1 MQLATNTDLAAA
13 VAAPD
18 VLVEDLLEFDWN
30 RDGAYS
36 HAWSD
41 LSFLATSITDTAATI
56 VSDLPEQVNTLTGAS
71 SAELQVTLGGAKFG
85 DPDVDAAWN
94 AYLAEQG
101 IAAHQL
107 FSPWWTASPLFE
119 VEITGVPMRY
129 SRTIATAAGDITV
142 RQFTGWLRDFT
153 IDRTNM
159 QVKINAS
166 DIVDLQGRSITL
178 PLWALSQD
186 IYNAQVAV
194 EPTARPISATWVVE
208 EALRQAGRP
217 SGPATAP
224 NAIAYVSCNGAI
236 LPSFGYG
243 SCADSGEYANDY
255 EQALSTLVPSL
266 WEDGKYGLA
275 TVYNPVPA
283 TGAGLSRIR
292 FRANAVAL
300 VPTATT
306 SQGPATITV
315 GVWVE
320 SNGEAVITATPETY
334 STGWDYLV
342 AALQLDDDYDTAG
355 NHIVAGGV
363 SFHVFRNGQFY
374 VRVKESTNLSGTRSW
389 MWDYRTPL
397 PAGWHYIHTTVR
409 FTNSSI
415 TAQSRVDGA
424 VVATT
429 SSTVPAA
436 GFRYA
441 ASVGINAVSNV
452 VLFYPNIPTQHFQI
466 CHAQGTALDYVPGQ
480 EHPPTRDGRPL
491 SVVTPTLSELS
502 WIPDRYDK
510 PAWDVLKEVAASE
523 FGALYT
529 DEYGTV
535 HYSPHYELRN
545 TVPADVANAR
555 VIDDDDLLDFVVMPS
570 VDQYRNA
577 LSLSGTMRH
586 QVVDIVYRPQDA
598 KQFYTPNYF
607 TAGNEIALSEVVA
620 LDTKPRQIVADIP
633 GYTTDRPLQTEAS
646 AVYKFDPS
654 IDASVNPHD
663 GWWYTVRPRADQRSF
678 DLIRY
683 GGTFEIYWGA
693 YKGATRVSGQIAGRR
708 YSERSVTRV
717 ELRNEAEIA
726 AKGYRVLTLP
736 DNDWRQTAE
745 TISAI
750 GQVLLD
756 DIATPAP
763 LIDGI
768 RVTADPRL
776 QLRDILKLTS
786 DEGITGTIYGQ
797 VIGIRRESG
806 AGGAVDTLTLR
817 VLGQPG
823 AAVWDD
829 PDSGWDVGRWA
840 A

>member
-13 VAAPD
+13 IEAPD
-18 VLVEDLLEFDWN
+18 VLVEDLLEFDWD

-36 HAWSD
+36 HPWSD

-56 VSDLPEQVNTLTGAS
+56 TSDLPEQVNTLTGAS

-94 AYLAEQG
+94 SYLAGMG

-107 FSPWWTASPLFE
+107 FSPWWTTSPLYG

-129 SRTIATAAGDITV
+129 SRIVTTAAGDVTV

-166 DIVDLQGRSITL
+166 DIVDLQAQSITL
-178 PLWALSQD
+178 PLWAISQD
-186 IYNAQVAV
+186 IYNAQVAA

-208 EALRQAGRP
+208 EVLRQAGRP
-217 SGPATAP
+217 SGPKP
-224 NAIAYVSCNGAI
+224 RPEAIAYVSCNGAI

-243 SCADSGEYANDY
+243 SYVDSGEYANEY
-255 EQALSTLVPSL
+255 EQTLSTLVSSL

-275 TVYNPVPA
+275 TVYNPVKSDG
-283 TGAGLSRIR
+283 TGLTRIR
-292 FRANAVAL
+292 FRANRQAL
-300 VPTATT
+300 VPVATT
-306 SQGPATITV
+306 SQGPATFTM
-315 GVWVE
+315 GVWIR
-320 SNGEAVITATPETY
+320 SNGGGFLSPPPESY
-334 STGWDYLV
+334 SGLDYLT
-342 AALQLDDDYDTAG
+342 AAVQLDDDYDASG
-355 NHIVAGGV
+355 NHVVAGGIALYAY
-363 SFHVFRNGQFY
+363 SNGQFFL
-374 VRVKESTNLSGTRSW
+374 RVKESTSISGFRTWSW
-389 MWDYRTPL
+389 DRQTPL
-397 PAGWHYIHTTVR
+397 VQGWHYLHVTFR
-409 FTNSSI
+409 FTNSSVS
-415 TAQSRVDGA
+415 AVLRVDGA
-424 VVATT
+424 VVSPTA
-429 SSTVPAA
+429 SSVPAA
-436 GFRYA
+436 GYRYA
-441 ASVGINAVSNV
+441 ASVGVRAVNNV
-452 VLFYPNIPTQHFQI
+452 VLFYPNIPTQHFQV
-466 CHAQGTALDYVPGQ
+466 CHAQGSTLDYVPGQ

-523 FGALYT
+523 FGAVYT
-529 DEYGTV
+529 DEYGTL

-545 TVPADVANAR
+545 TVPTDVANAR
-555 VIDDDDLLDFVVMPS
+555 VVTDDDLLDFVVMPS

-577 LSLSGTMRH
+577 LSISGVMRH
-586 QVVDIVYRPQDA
+586 QVVDIVYQPQDA
-598 KQFYTPNYF
+598 QQFPTPNYF
-607 TAGNEIALSEVVA
+607 TASNELPLSEVVA
-620 LDTKPRQIVADIP
+620 LDTKPRQVVADIP
-633 GYTTDRPLQTEAS
+633 AYTTDRPMQTQAS
-646 AVYKFDPS
+646 AVYQFNPQG
-654 IDASVNPHD
+654 DASVNPHN
-663 GWWYTVRPRADQRSF
+663 GWWYAVIPNPNQRSF
-678 DLIRY
+678 QLLRY
-683 GGTFEIYWGA
+683 GGTIAIFWGA
-693 YKGATRVSGQIAGRR
+693 YKGAGRVSGQIAGRR
-708 YSERSVTRV
+708 YSQREVTRR
-717 ELRNEAEIA
+717 ELRNEAEVA

-736 DNDWRQTAE
+736 DNDWRQTPE
-745 TISAI
+745 TIDAI
-750 GQVLLD
+750 GEVLLA

-768 RVTADPRL
+768 QVTADPRL

-806 AGGAVDTLTLR
+806 PGGALDTLTLR

-829 PDSGWDVGRWA
+829 PDLGWDVGRWA